1 MGVSLLSP
9 LKTVSIT
16 VPSPQARAIV
26 LLSFSLNQGSSGTSL
41 PPSWPLQSPAIL
53 LSSLLTQGRHCPS
66 VSYLPASV
74 TGLNSSS
81 LLCNPSLFVFFHP
94 VFARYWFLLC
104 LNPQSP
110 WPKVN
115 RRSEPSQCFKLTSS
129 LLSSYFEPSVNV
141 DCDSSEKLRVCCDTS
156 VCIFMGRDVMSWQ
169 GPGVEETDDESWT
182 LSHCKGMDPKNPF
195 QSLVHYYFGEPS
207 SAVHQE
213 IIKFRKK

>member
-9 LKTVSIT
+9 LKTFSIT
-16 VPSPQARAIV
+16 VPSPQALAVV

-41 PPSWPLQSPAIL
+41 PPLWPLQSPAIL
-53 LSSLLTQGRHCPS
+53 LSSLLTQERHCPS

-81 LLCNPSLFVFFHP
+81 LLCNPSLFVFFYP

-115 RRSEPSQCFKLTSS
+115 RRSEHSQCFKLTSS

-141 DCDSSEKLRVCCDTS
+141 DCDSSEKLRVCCNTS
-156 VCIFMGRDVMSWQ
+156 VCVFMGRDCCDVTTGARSWGNRWWKLNTFPLQ
-169 GPGVEETDDESWT
+169 RDGPKEPISVP
-182 LSHCKGMDPKNPF
+182 C
-195 QSLVHYYFGEPS
+195 SLLFWR
-207 SAVHQE
+207 A
-213 IIKFRKK
+213 